1 MNILSNKVKIIIV
14 FANIFFLIVFTFY
27 SMNYVAYKK
36 IFFDEPKRYYI
47 KRKNDFDEK
56 RNIFSA

>member
-1 MNILSNKVKIIIV
+1 
-14 FANIFFLIVFTFY
+14 
-27 SMNYVAYKK
+27 MNYVAYKK